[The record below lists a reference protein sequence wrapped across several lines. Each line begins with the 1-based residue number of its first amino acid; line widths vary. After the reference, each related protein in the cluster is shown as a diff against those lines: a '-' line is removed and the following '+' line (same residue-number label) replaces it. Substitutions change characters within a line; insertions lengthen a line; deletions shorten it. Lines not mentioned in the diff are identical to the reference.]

1 MVGGEYM
8 DSKLKEYTIE
18 ELISLFARSILNG
31 VTEENKQEL
40 ENVATGNYILK
51 ASEEELCK

>member
-8 DSKLKEYTIE
+8 VSKLKEYTVE
-18 ELISLFARSILNG
+18 ELISLLARSILNG

>member
-8 DSKLKEYTIE
+8 NSKLKEYTTE
-18 ELISLFARSILNG
+18 ELISLLARSILNG
-31 VTEENKQEL
+31 ITEESNQEL

-51 ASEEELCK
+51 VSEEELCK

>member
-1 MVGGEYM
+1 M
-8 DSKLKEYTIE
+8 DSKLKEYTTE
-18 ELISLFARSILNG
+18 ELISLLARSILNG

>member
-8 DSKLKEYTIE
+8 DSELKEYTVE
-18 ELISLFARSILNG
+18 ELISLLARSILNG

>member
-18 ELISLFARSILNG
+18 ELISLLARSILNG

-40 ENVATGNYILK
+40 ENVAIGNYILK

>member
-18 ELISLFARSILNG
+18 ELISLLARSILND

>member
-8 DSKLKEYTIE
+8 EGKLKEYTIE
-18 ELISLFARSILNG
+18 ELISLLARSILNG

-51 ASEEELCK
+51 TSEEELCK

>member
-8 DSKLKEYTIE
+8 NSKLKEYTIE
-18 ELISLFARSILNG
+18 ELISLLARSILNG

>member
-18 ELISLFARSILNG
+18 ELISLLARSILNG

>member
-8 DSKLKEYTIE
+8 EGKLKEYTIE
-18 ELISLFARSILNG
+18 ELISLLARSILNG

-40 ENVATGNYILK
+40 ENVATGNYIFK
-51 ASEEELCK
+51 TSEEELCK

>member
-1 MVGGEYM
+1 MVGGEYTEG
-8 DSKLKEYTIE
+8 KLKEYTIE
-18 ELISLFARSILNG
+18 ELISLLARSILNG

-51 ASEEELCK
+51 TSEEELCK

>member
-8 DSKLKEYTIE
+8 VSKLKEYTIE
-18 ELISLFARSILNG
+18 ELISLLVRSILNG

>member
-8 DSKLKEYTIE
+8 ERDLKEYTTE

-40 ENVATGNYILK
+40 ENLATGNYILK

>member
-1 MVGGEYM
+1 M

>member
-8 DSKLKEYTIE
+8 ESKLKEYTIE
-18 ELISLFARSILNG
+18 ELISLLARSILNG

>member
-1 MVGGEYM
+1 ME
-8 DSKLKEYTIE
+8 SKLKEYTIE
-18 ELISLFARSILNG
+18 ELISLLTRSILNG

>member
-8 DSKLKEYTIE
+8 ESKLKEYTIE
-18 ELISLFARSILNG
+18 ELISLLARSILNG

-40 ENVATGNYILK
+40 ENVVTGNYILK

>member
-1 MVGGEYM
+1 M

-18 ELISLFARSILNG
+18 ELISLLARSILNG
-31 VTEENKQEL
+31 VTEENKHEL

>member
-8 DSKLKEYTIE
+8 KGKLKEYTIE
-18 ELISLFARSILNG
+18 ELISLLARSILNG

>member
-1 MVGGEYM
+1 MV
-8 DSKLKEYTIE
+8 SKLKEYTIE
-18 ELISLFARSILNG
+18 ELISLLVRSILNG

>member
-18 ELISLFARSILNG
+18 ELISLLARSILNG
-31 VTEENKQEL
+31 VTEENKHEL

>member
-8 DSKLKEYTIE
+8 NSKLKEYTIE
-18 ELISLFARSILNG
+18 ELISLLARSILNG
-31 VTEENKQEL
+31 VTEENKKEL
-40 ENVATGNYILK
+40 ENVATGIYILK

>member
-8 DSKLKEYTIE
+8 ESKLKEYTIE
-18 ELISLFARSILNG
+18 ELISLLTRSILNG

>member
-1 MVGGEYM
+1 ME
-8 DSKLKEYTIE
+8 SKLKEYTIE
-18 ELISLFARSILNG
+18 ELISLLARSILNG

>member
-8 DSKLKEYTIE
+8 ESELKEYTIE
-18 ELISLFARSILNG
+18 ELISLLARSIING